1 MTPIK
6 TIENDLKSLFATARV
21 CSRLTWTPIVL
32 YIILNDHDE
41 NWYVNALIVSGTW
54 LVIHVISLMILHC
67 EKEKMLHTYN
77 EERQAEN
84 HELSKLLVE
93 GKLYQNSHIEDT
105 VLEMAKIHFENKTDE
120 SHGG

>member
-6 TIENDLKSLFATARV
+6 TIKNDLKSLFETARG
-21 CSRLTWTPIVL
+21 CSRLTWIPIVL

-41 NWYVNALIVSGTW
+41 NGYINALIVSGTW
-54 LVIHVISLMILHC
+54 FVIHVISLMILQHDM
-67 EKEKMLHTYN
+67 EKMLHTYN

-84 HELSKLLVE
+84 HELAKLLVD
-93 GKLYQNSHIEDT
+93 GKLYQNPQIEDT
-105 VLEMAKIHFENKTDE
+105 VLEMAKIHFENKTNE